1 MPLIFSMF
9 MEMIRVN
16 ILADKSH
23 QVYKLSKGTL
33 ERLLK
38 LVLMLHLL
46 HHVLLL
52 ARMDLLHL
60 MVLLMTVYQ
69 AQVAPVMLQR
79 RRASL
84 ISNHKVYLLAS
95 MWEGTTPR
103 RFVPTSNM
111 LMSSSSRSRQG
122 KRSSWPNKTFYT
134 TA

>member
-9 MEMIRVN
+9 MEVIGVN

-52 ARMDLLHL
+52 ARM
-60 MVLLMTVYQ
+60 VLLMTVYQ
-69 AQVAPVMLQR
+69 AQVAPVVLQR

-103 RFVPTSNM
+103 RFIPTSNM